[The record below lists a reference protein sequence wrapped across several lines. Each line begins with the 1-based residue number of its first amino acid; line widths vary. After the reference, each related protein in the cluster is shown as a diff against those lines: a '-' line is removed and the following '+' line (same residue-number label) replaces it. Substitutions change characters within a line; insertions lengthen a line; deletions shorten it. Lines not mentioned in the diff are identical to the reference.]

1 MEGTMELIQQAHAG
15 DKDARDRLVAENMG
29 LVWSVV
35 RRFLGRGCEMEDLI
49 QIGSIGL
56 CKAAATDKGGCF
68 STYAYCLIWHE
79 ICDALI
85 YANRRRETE
94 IPIDYA
100 GNLIEETTNMDFIEE
115 QTIFSKALIRA
126 KSGAAPSICKGI
138 DALILMSSGYSAKEI
153 GKNMGA
159 APNLVTAWVS
169 KARKYLCALPEFQ
182 QMAKGA

>member
-1 MEGTMELIQQAHAG
+1 MNLTEQQKQKVT
-15 DKDARDRLVAENMG
+15 DNLG
-29 LVWSVV
+29 LVGKVIADKV
-35 RRFLGRGCEMEDLI
+35 FGMERYSIYSYDDLF

-100 GNLIEETTNMDFIEE
+100 ENLIEETTNMDFIEE